1 MRLSAVLLA
10 LSLPWLACS
19 SDPEV
24 VDSGSGTPDGGVGDT
39 GTADSGGGD
48 VGSDSG
54 VGPTVTIDVTG
65 VFPAGTAVRDAYSGR
80 TASVDPTGK
89 VTLAADARGVVL
101 LERDQ
106 APGPEAQF
114 RWDNATV
121 YFVIT
126 DRYFNGNP
134 ANDRSYGRETL
145 DGVGIGGWHGGDL
158 VGLTQKLD
166 YLEALGIN
174 AVWIT
179 PPVEQVHGWV
189 GGGTGEFQHFGY
201 HGYWALD
208 FTKLDANLGTE
219 DDLRAFVSAAHSRG
233 IRVVFDVV
241 MNHPGYATGAD
252 LAAYLPSVIQPNF
265 SAWRPGAGENW
276 QAWNNLVNYNS
287 NDWVNWWGPR
297 WIRAGFPG
305 HSTGGQD
312 DLKMSLAFLPDFI
325 TEDFRPATDFPGV
338 LTAKGDSNA
347 VADPNFTVR
356 QYLVKWHSDWVR
368 RFGIDGFRCDTA
380 KHVEK
385 ASWKALKEAST
396 TALAEWK
403 AANPNDKLDDLP
415 FWMTGEVFP
424 HGVVKDDY
432 FDNGFDSLINFDF
445 QAQAKQALTDNGR
458 LDSIYSM
465 YAQAVNTD
473 PNFNVLSYISSH
485 DTELF
490 YGSTNRNLE
499 AQFRVG
505 TELLLLPGA
514 VQIFYGDET
523 ARAPGPNSTDPKQA
537 TRSDMNWDDQDP
549 ALLAHWQK
557 LGQFR
562 NRHVAVGAGSHRS
575 LTQASGYA
583 FAREYNQGGVTDQVV
598 VYFAP

>member
-1 MRLSAVLLA
+1 MRPFAWLAPWVLLA
-10 LSLPWLACS
+10 VACS
-19 SDPEV
+19 SDP
-24 VDSGSGTPDGGVGDT
+24 DPDAGTPP
-39 GTADSGGGD
+39 DSGGAIDGGAD
-48 VGSDSG
+48 DSGPSDSG
-54 VGPTVTIDVTG
+54 APDVSLGLTIDVTG
-65 VFPAGTAVRDAYSGR
+65 VFPAGTRLKDGYSGN
-80 TASVDPTGK
+80 TGTVDNEGK
-89 VTLAADARGVVL
+89 VQIQANPRGVVL

-106 APGPEAQF
+106 TPGPEATF

-121 YFVIT
+121 YFVVT
-126 DRYFNGNP
+126 DRFFNGDP
-134 ANDRSYGRETL
+134 SNDNSYGRQTL
-145 DGVGIGGWHGGDL
+145 DGIGIGGWHGGDL
-158 VGLTQKLD
+158 AGLTQKLD
-166 YLEALGIN
+166 HLEALGIN
-174 AVWIT
+174 AIWIT

-189 GGGTGEFQHFGY
+189 GGGAGEFQHFAY

-208 FTKLDANLGTE
+208 FTKLDANLGDE
-219 DDLRAFVSAAHSRG
+219 DDLTTFVDAAHDRG

-241 MNHPGYATGAD
+241 LNHPGYATGAD
-252 LAAYLPSVIQPNF
+252 LAAYLPSVIDPNF
-265 SAWRPGAGENW
+265 AAWRPGAGQTW
-276 QAWNNLVNYNS
+276 QDWNALVNYNS

-305 HSTGGQD
+305 HSSAGQD
-312 DLKMSLAFLPDFI
+312 DLRMSLAFLPDFI
-325 TEDFRPATDFPGV
+325 TEDFRPVTDFPGI

-347 VADPNFTVR
+347 VPDPNATLR

-368 RFGIDGFRCDTA
+368 QYGIDGFRCDTA

-385 ASWKALKEAST
+385 ATWSALKQASV
-396 TALAEWK
+396 TALDEWK
-403 AANPNDKLDDLP
+403 AAHPNDKLDDLD

-432 FDNGFDSLINFDF
+432 FTNGFDSLINFDF
-445 QAQAKQALTDNGR
+445 QTQAKMALADNSR

-465 YAQAVNTD
+465 YAQAINTD
-473 PNFNVLSYISSH
+473 PSFNVLSYISSH

-490 YGSTNRNLE
+490 YGSTNKNLD

-505 TELLLLPGA
+505 TQLMLLPGA
-514 VQIFYGDET
+514 VQIYYGDET
-523 ARAPGPNSTDPKQA
+523 AREPGPNSTDPKQA
-537 TRSDMNWDDQDP
+537 TRSDMNWDNYDA

-575 LTQASGYA
+575 LAQASGYA
-583 FAREYNQGGVTDQVV
+583 FAREYDQNGVSDQVV